1 MLSTK
6 TKPDGPCDTDGP
18 CDIDKVCMIHF
29 KLSGKPQ

>member
-18 CDIDKVCMIHF
+18 CDIDKVYMIHF